1 MKFINRCV
9 ITLKP
14 KQALIDWVKTLEEVE
29 IPDVWSFEGGSYL
42 LDEHEDEDALLAD
55 IQSKATD
62 ILENELSVWTEEES
76 LWPAK
81 RDFSLMEQMF
91 DIHIAVAGFDMGK
104 DDLLRADVADLI

>member
-14 KQALIDWVKTLEEVE
+14 KQALIDWVKSLDDVE
-29 IPDVWSFEGGSYL
+29 IPEVWDFEGGAYL
-42 LDEHEDEDALLAD
+42 LDEHEDEDTLLAD
-55 IQSKATD
+55 IRSKAEAM
-62 ILENELSVWTEEES
+62 LENELSVWTEEEN

-81 RDFSLMEQMF
+81 RDSVLLEQWF

-104 DDLLRADVADLI
+104 DDLLRADVADLM